1 MEETVNKAL
10 TKDELIKEN
19 EALKQKLRDVYAEA
33 SKRINEMNYTN
44 ALARLNIL
52 FEVLKNEHLYPNDFI
67 EDVVNEIMD
76 TINVKPKETKE

>member
-33 SKRINEMNYTN
+33 SKRISEMNYTN

>member
-1 MEETVNKAL
+1 MEEAVNKAL

-33 SKRINEMNYTN
+33 SKRISEMNYTN

>member
-33 SKRINEMNYTN
+33 SKRISEMDYTN

-52 FEVLKNEHLYPNDFI
+52 FEVLKNEHLYPNAFI
-67 EDVVNEIMD
+67 EDVVNEIVD
-76 TINVKPKETKE
+76 TINVKPKETEE

>member
-33 SKRINEMNYTN
+33 NKRISEMNYTN

-52 FEVLKNEHLYPNDFI
+52 FEVLKNEHLYPNAFI

>member
-19 EALKQKLRDVYAEA
+19 EALKQKLRDVYTEA
-33 SKRINEMNYTN
+33 SKRISEMNYTN